1 MGKIVRQCALSDVLL
16 IVISVHPPNC
26 VIIFLA
32 FFGTKHLLPGI
43 VLLPA
48 GRDPLSTVEALVYVV
63 EIFREPISGF
73 QLLFS
78 FGC

>member
-1 MGKIVRQCALSDVLL
+1 MGKIVRQRALSDVLL

-26 VIIFLA
+26 VKVFLA
-32 FFGTKHLLPGI
+32 FFGTKNLLSGI

-48 GRDPLSTVEALVYVV
+48 GRDPLATVEALVYVV
-63 EIFREPISGF
+63 EIFRYPVAGF